1 MSTACSLSRCVC
13 STYSFVFLGT
23 ARGISCSGGGPFC
36 DTASRFASRGMIF
49 TCRHPP
55 FVHRISVLSSRP
67 ILPKDS
73 PLTGSI
79 MSNLLTMCFS
89 LYTLSSL
96 FASATRRQRTARVL
110 VTSIDSMHVISAG
123 R

>member
-1 MSTACSLSRCVC
+1 
-13 STYSFVFLGT
+13 
-23 ARGISCSGGGPFC
+23 
-36 DTASRFASRGMIF
+36 MIF

-55 FVHRISVLSSRP
+55 LVHRISVLSSRP